1 MKVINVNYNGPS
13 HGRKNAVLKLPLL
26 KKIETKNILKI
37 AKLHQTRIFARKKY
51 TNF

>member
-26 KKIETKNILKI
+26 KK
-37 AKLHQTRIFARKKY
+37 KLEQRIS
-51 TNF
+51 

>member
-26 KKIETKNILKI
+26 KKKIGTKNILKI
-37 AKLHQTRIFARKKY
+37 AKLHQTRIFARKKIH
-51 TNF
+51 